1 MTPAQEEPVA
11 ETEAGYPTVDLKD
24 FDFVDFGCSA
34 GGSIDWARKRF
45 AGRRGLGVDL
55 SEAKVAAARAAGHDA
70 VQADAARIGQFDG
83 KVRFATMIHF
93 LEHLPS
99 IDAARKVTATALS
112 ISRDFLYVRQPWFD
126 SDGGLMREGLKLYWS
141 HWRGHP
147 LPMTSLQAY
156 VLFDALVAARKCAR
170 FAIYGRGPIGSSDHS
185 AVVPLRAPG
194 EGHQYDPA
202 RDGPKPSI
210 EFEGVFAELVVVAAP
225 RHAERIAE
233 GAAGDRLELLY
244 DSAG

>member
-1 MTPAQEEPVA
+1 MTDP
-11 ETEAGYPTVDLKD
+11 PTAAPIVDLKG
-24 FDFVDFGCSA
+24 FDFIDFGCSA

-45 AGRRGLGVDL
+45 GGRRGLGVDI
-55 SEAKVAAARAAGHDA
+55 SPDKVAAARAAGYEA
-70 VQADAARIGQFDG
+70 MLADGARLDQFTG

-99 IDAARKVTATALS
+99 IEAARKVVATALS

-126 SDGGLMREGLKLYWS
+126 SDGGLMRRGLKLYWS

-156 VLFDALVAARKCAR
+156 ALFEELRRARRCAR
-170 FAIYGRGPIGSSDHS
+170 FAIYGRGAIASSDDP
-185 AVVPLRAPG
+185 AVLPLTAPSDS
-194 EGHQYDPA
+194 HQYEPA

-210 EFEGVFAELVVVAAP
+210 TLDGVFTELVVIAAP
-225 RHAERIAE
+225 RRPEYVEEAI
-233 GAAGDRLELLY
+233 AGDRLELIY
-244 DSAG
+244 DSAA